1 MDLPESQE
9 AGSRAP
15 RRKGAIR
22 SLLRS
27 NRDFRSLFVAM
38 LISFAGDWFLFV
50 ALAGLVFELTR
61 SPALVAALY
70 FPLTIPFALFSFVG
84 GPLADRLNRQRLMV
98 VADVLRAILVMG
110 YFLIDRPSEVWLAF
124 VLTGAISALSA
135 AFTPAATAAI
145 PNLVDREHL
154 AAANVL
160 SAALWGTMLS
170 VGASIGGVVVANFG
184 REAGYLA
191 DAASFLLSALFV
203 LRIRRP
209 LSERREVREEH
220 PGLIQA
226 SRETF
231 RYARRDRRVLA
242 LLAVK
247 SGFGVGGAV
256 IALLPVLALAVFEAG
271 PRGVG
276 TLYLFR
282 GIGIVVGPFLV
293 GPFIKADDL
302 RTVFWA
308 IAGAFA
314 IFASSYAI
322 VPWMGGPYLA
332 GALVLVAHLG
342 GGVQWTLSSYALQV
356 IVPDRIRGRIFAFDE
371 ALISVTIALS
381 ATLAGWVAEF
391 VDVRVVMLGLACVS
405 ALYAVVWTVATTG
418 VRRSLGPEVLR
429 AAGGEAAPQAVTRP
443 GVRQAETPQR
453 APRD

>member
-1 MDLPESQE
+1 
-9 AGSRAP
+9 
-15 RRKGAIR
+15 
-22 SLLRS
+22 
-27 NRDFRSLFVAM
+27 M
-38 LISFAGDWFLFV
+38 LVSFAGDWFLFV
-50 ALAGLVFELTR
+50 ALAGLVYELTR

-84 GPLADRLNRQRLMV
+84 GPLADRLNRQQLMV
-98 VADVLRAILVMG
+98 GADVLRAVLALG

-170 VGASIGGVVVANFG
+170 VGSSLGGVVVAAFG
-184 REAGYLA
+184 REAGYVA
-191 DAASFLLSALFV
+191 DAASFLISAAFV

-209 LSERREVREEH
+209 LSERREVHEEH
-220 PGLIQA
+220 PGLMEA

-231 RYARRDRRVLA
+231 RYARRDHRVLA
-242 LLAVK
+242 LLTVK
-247 SGFGVGGAV
+247 SGFGLGGGV
-256 IALLPVLALAVFEAG
+256 IALLPVLALSVFEAG
-271 PRGVG
+271 SRGIG
-276 TLYLFR
+276 ILYAFR
-282 GIGIVVGPFLV
+282 GIGIVLGPFLV
-293 GPFIKADDL
+293 GPFIKDDDL
-302 RTVFWA
+302 RSVFWA

-322 VPWMGGPYLA
+322 VPWMPGPYLA
-332 GALVLVAHLG
+332 GVLVFTAHLG

-391 VDVRVVMLGLACVS
+391 VDVRVVMLGLAGVS
-405 ALYAVVWTVATTG
+405 ALYAVVWTVATRA
-418 VRRSLGPEVLR
+418 VRRSLRPEAQT
-429 AAGGEAAPQAVTRP
+429 AAEVEAAPSGGT
-443 GVRQAETPQR
+443 QAESRQP
-453 APRD
+453 APRE

>member
-1 MDLPESQE
+1 MDLPESLE

-22 SLLRS
+22 ALLRS

-38 LISFAGDWFLFV
+38 LVSFAGDWFLFV

-61 SPALVAALY
+61 SPGLVAALY

-84 GPLADRLNRQRLMV
+84 GPLADRLNRKRLMV
-98 VADVLRAILVMG
+98 AADVLRAVLAMG

-170 VGASIGGVVVANFG
+170 VGSSLGGVVVAAFG

-191 DAASFLLSALFV
+191 DAASFLVSAAFV

-209 LSERREVREEH
+209 FSERSGVHEEH
-220 PGLIQA
+220 PGLVEA

-231 RYARRDRRVLA
+231 RYARRDHRVLA
-242 LLAVK
+242 LLTVK
-247 SGFGVGGAV
+247 SGFGLGGGV

-271 PRGVG
+271 SRGIG
-276 TLYLFR
+276 ILYAFR
-282 GIGIVVGPFLV
+282 GIGIVLGPFLV
-293 GPFIKADDL
+293 GPFIKDDDL

-314 IFASSYAI
+314 IFASSYAF
-322 VPWMGGPYLA
+322 VPWMPGPYLA
-332 GALVLVAHLG
+332 GALVLTAHLG
-342 GGVQWTLSSYALQV
+342 GGIQWTLSSYALQV

-371 ALISVTIALS
+371 ALISVTIAVS

-405 ALYAVVWTVATTG
+405 ALYAVVWTVATKG
-418 VRRSLGPEVLR
+418 VRRSLRPEVRR
-429 AAGGEAAPQAVTRP
+429 AAEREAARP
-443 GVRQAETPQR
+443 EGTQAESRQP
-453 APRD
+453 APRE